1 MIILK
6 INRINF
12 IMISL
17 VLTSC
22 SVSKKIQKDL
32 YASSAEEIYF
42 KGISVLQAET
52 GESLIDLHEDMYFT
66 PASNVKLFTLYTAW
80 KNLPDSIPAFDFVK
94 KGDSLILKGTANPLF
109 LTDSLSVAA
118 LAFLKNSDENIYL
131 TDDHIEDDVYGLG
144 WSWDDYTYDY
154 MPEKHLFPIYGNVIS
169 VDKAGDSIKVIP
181 DFFKNKVH
189 LTPSVKESRKKDENE
204 FYIEAPAD
212 ISNKKIPFKS
222 SNQLVAD
229 LLSSE
234 LDRKVILV
242 NDNIDYQFK
251 AFREVPYD
259 TLYTRMMVNSD
270 NFLAEQLMLRVGSVT
285 KGTYSVSAAI
295 QYALENYMPD
305 IPQKPRWVDGS
316 GLSRYNLFSPK
327 SMVYLLK
334 KMYDEIPHDL
344 LFSYF
349 PRGGINGTL
358 KNDFRN
364 QSYIYAKSG
373 SLSNNYSLSGYLIT
387 KKGKV
392 IIFSY
397 MTNHFPSSSS
407 NRKREISAFLK
418 KLHESY

>member
-1 MIILK
+1 
-6 INRINF
+6 
-12 IMISL
+12 MISL
-17 VLTSC
+17 GLASC

-32 YASSAEEIYF
+32 HASSAEDIYF
-42 KGISVLQAET
+42 KGISVLEAGT
-52 GESLIDLHEDMYFT
+52 GKSLIDFHEDMYFT

-80 KNLPDSIPAFDFVK
+80 KSLPDSIPAFDFVK

-109 LTDSLSVAA
+109 LTDSLNVEA
-118 LAFLKNSDENIYL
+118 LTFLKNSDENIYL
-131 TDDHIEDDVYGLG
+131 RDEHIEEAVYGAG
-144 WSWDDYTYDY
+144 WSWDDYAYDY
-154 MPEKHLFPIYGNVIS
+154 MPEKHLFPVYGNVVS
-169 VDKAGDSIKVIP
+169 VDKAGDSIEVIP
-181 DFFKNKVH
+181 GFFKNKVH
-189 LTPSVKESRKKDENE
+189 LTGSVTESRKKDANE
-204 FYIEAPAD
+204 FYIEESAD
-212 ISNKKIPFKS
+212 IFNKKIPFTS

-242 NDNIDYQFK
+242 KEDMGDQYK

-270 NFLAEQLMLRVGSVT
+270 NFMAEQLMLRVGRVA

-295 QYALENYMPD
+295 QYALENYMTD

-334 KMYDEIPHDL
+334 KMYDEVPLDL

-349 PRGGINGTL
+349 PRGGMNGTL
-358 KNDFRN
+358 KNEFRN

-392 IIFSY
+392 LIFSY
-397 MTNHFPSSSS
+397 MTNHFPGSSSS
-407 NRKREISAFLK
+407 RKREISAFLK

>member
-1 MIILK
+1 
-6 INRINF
+6 
-12 IMISL
+12 MISL

-80 KNLPDSIPAFDFVK
+80 KSLPDSIPAFDFVK

-109 LTDSLSVAA
+109 LTDSLNVAA

-397 MTNHFPSSSS
+397 MTNHFPGSSS